1 MDGIE
6 IIDTYKGKGYAS
18 LLLAECLEDAKTV
31 NTYGVAV
38 VTRKGAFMVG
48 KDLFVKHGFE
58 VVDTAPPDFE
68 LLVKKF
74 NKKAPTPKF
83 NGDWEKRRSQYG
95 TGLTLIRAD
104 QCPYTVKNVKEISE
118 TAEETY
124 GIKPNILDLK
134 IIVDTDIT
142 QINAEELKSE

>member
-6 IIDTYKGKGYAS
+6 LIDTYKGKGYAS
-18 LLLAECLEDAKTV
+18 LLLAKCLKDAKTV
-31 NTYGVAV
+31 NTHGVAV

-48 KDLFVKHGFE
+48 NDLFVKHIFE

-104 QCPYTVKNVKEISE
+104 QCPYTVKNVKYITE
-118 TAEETY
+118 T
-124 GIKPNILDLK
+124 
-134 IIVDTDIT
+134 
-142 QINAEELKSE
+142 